1 MAIATPQTKKGRRFS
16 WLKILVTL
24 FLIKAAVLT
33 AGLVFLL
40 STKEAVFT
48 EVSETIELNDTKE
61 TAPTPFPLSV
71 NPATK
76 TITEDPTVNSFLDT
90 YLAYEAVRPVRTSWW
105 HQLTRSL
112 STQGWYQSLA
122 SPLTRILVI
131 WPGDRKEEVVAA
143 FASILGW
150 DKDERVRFAEL
161 ITSGTPTL
169 PDGTFFPGRYVTDKD
184 ASPEMVALLLQERF
198 TTEVQSRYPAEIE
211 AIIPLTDTLIVASL
225 LEREAYEFSQMREI
239 SGVIWNRLFAGMP
252 LQLDA
257 TLQYAKGSKTS
268 QAKWWPVV
276 RPDDKY
282 IDSPYNTYQNEGLPP
297 APIANPSAAAIL
309 AALNPT
315 STDCLFYFH
324 DDDGSMY
331 CSATYEAHVSKLRSM
346 YGQGR

>member
-1 MAIATPQTKKGRRFS
+1 MAIAAKDSKSRRRFS
-16 WLKILVTL
+16 WPKLLIAL
-24 FLIKAAVLT
+24 FLLKATVIT

-40 STKEAVFT
+40 ATKEAVFT
-48 EVSETIELNDTKE
+48 EVTQTIELNETKE
-61 TAPTPFPLSV
+61 VAPTPFPLSV
-71 NPATK
+71 NPSTK

-90 YLAYEAVRPVRTSWW
+90 YLAYEAVRPVRDSWW
-105 HQLTRSL
+105 HQITRSL
-112 STQGWYQSLA
+112 SRQSWYQSLA

-143 FASILGW
+143 FGSILGW
-150 DKDERVRFAEL
+150 DKDERARFAEL
-161 ITSGTPTL
+161 ITTSSPTL

-184 ASPEMVALLLQERF
+184 ATPETVALLINERF
-198 TTEVQSRYPAEIE
+198 TTEVLARYPAEIE

-239 SGVIWNRLFAGMP
+239 SGVIWNRLFTGMP

-257 TLQYAKGSKTS
+257 TLQYAKGSKSS

-276 RPDDKY
+276 VPDDKY
-282 IDSPYNTYQNEGLPP
+282 IDSPYNTYKYKDLPP

-315 STDCLFYFH
+315 STDCFFYFH

-331 CSATYEAHVSKLRSM
+331 CSATYEEHVEKLQNM
-346 YGQGR
+346 YGRGR